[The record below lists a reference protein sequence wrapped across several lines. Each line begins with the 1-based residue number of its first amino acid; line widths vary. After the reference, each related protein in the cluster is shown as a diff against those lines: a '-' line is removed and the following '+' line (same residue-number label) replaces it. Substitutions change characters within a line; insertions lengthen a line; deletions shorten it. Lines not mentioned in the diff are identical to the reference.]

1 MKTMRRNREP
11 SDFLQY
17 LAASRENAGSDPAD
31 MDEQRL
37 PTLQTLS
44 ELLGVGVSR
53 LREQMEVARALGL
66 VEVKPRTGIRRRP
79 YSFLPAVRQSLN
91 YALLIDR
98 SLFESYSDLRNH
110 VEAAYWFKAVERL
123 DRKDKDRLQALLETA
138 WSKLRGTPIRIPHK
152 EHRKLHLTIFN
163 KLENP
168 FVSGIL
174 EAYWEAYEA
183 VGLNLYA
190 DYSYLEQVWNYHR
203 QMVDSIC
210 NGDFDAGYLALVEHK
225 DMLYHRPM
233 LPSAE
238 SEIPVEV
245 VSSS

>member
-1 MKTMRRNREP
+1 MRRSRE
-11 SDFLQY
+11 SSEFLQY
-17 LAASRENAGSDPAD
+17 LANSAD
-31 MDEQRL
+31 MLAEDMDGQDGARL
-37 PTLQTLS
+37 PTLQALS
-44 ELLGVGVSR
+44 ELLGVSVSR

-66 VEVKPRTGIRRRP
+66 VEVKPRTGIRRQP

-91 YALLIDR
+91 YALMVDR
-98 SLFESYSDLRNH
+98 TLFEAYSDLRNH

-123 DRKDKDRLQALLETA
+123 EPEDKDRLQALLERA
-138 WSKLRGTPIRIPHK
+138 WAKLRGTPIRIPHL
-152 EHRKLHLTIFN
+152 EHRELHLTIFN
-163 KLENP
+163 KLANP

-210 NGDFDAGYLALVEHK
+210 TGDFAAGYQALVEHK

-233 LPSAE
+233 LPSTEAE
-238 SEIPVEV
+238 HPVEV
-245 VSSS
+245 VSNA

>member
-1 MKTMRRNREP
+1 MRRNREP
-11 SDFLQY
+11 SEFLTY
-17 LAASRENAGSDPAD
+17 LATSSDLLGDGPTGQGSD
-31 MDEQRL
+31 RL
-37 PTLQTLS
+37 PTLQALS
-44 ELLGVGVSR
+44 ELLGVSVSR

-91 YALLIDR
+91 YALMIDR
-98 SLFESYSDLRNH
+98 SLFEAYSDLRNH

-123 DRKDKDRLQALLETA
+123 GRQDKDHLQALLDTA
-138 WSKLRGTPIRIPHK
+138 WAKLRGTPIRIPHQ
-152 EHRKLHLTIFN
+152 EHRELHLTIFN
-163 KLENP
+163 KLGNP
-168 FVSGIL
+168 FVSGII

-190 DYSYLEQVWNYHR
+190 DYSYLEQVWSYHR

-210 NGDFDAGYLALVEHK
+210 TGDFDAGYQALVEHK
-225 DMLYHRPM
+225 DMLYHRPI
-233 LPSAE
+233 LPNAE
-238 SEIPVEV
+238 KEITVEV